1 VAAGACASGEI
12 CTGVDATGARFD
24 GTGFFAAAAGPGDC
38 RGGWIEA
45 FAAAGGERGN
55 GGSGDLMLTAGV
67 EAALGKSA
75 LVGLPVGTD
84 GPSPATGAATGAAAT
99 GGGSFHDGA

>member
-1 VAAGACASGEI
+1 MAAGACASGEI

-24 GTGFFAAAAGPGDC
+24 GTGFFAAVAGLC
-38 RGGWIEA
+38 GGWIEA

-55 GGSGDLMLTAGV
+55 GGSGDMMLTGGV